1 MAAMNARP
9 LSPAVL
15 VVLFSGVL
23 LRGDE
28 PAKDDMATGEVR
40 RFQHAG
46 HIYQVAF
53 SPDGKLIATDDQL
66 WEAATG
72 KKVRTLPLP
81 PLDRR
86 PLGHFW
92 LAFSP
97 DSRHVAVHRYND
109 IVLVEVATGKEVW
122 QTKLKPRDTSS
133 REGVPR
139 LAFTPDGKHL
149 LSARNDE
156 ALVRVWSA
164 ATGKEVR
171 HFAYDSL
178 DGGQSGAQVN
188 SFGVSADG
196 NQVVVHSQKAGHEG
210 GPVVLEVE
218 TGKELTRYQISSE
231 EAWSHFSAPSPDGRH
246 LIYSRNAKDALHLL
260 DLKTGKETRRFAG
273 VGKYPFLVAFSPDGK
288 HVAASVRAAGHSD
301 DWIQCWEVS
310 TGKSVRV
317 SKGHKGQ
324 ITSLAFSPDGQ
335 HVLSG
340 SEDKTA
346 RLWRLKE

>member
-1 MAAMNARP
+1 MAAVNARP
-9 LSPAVL
+9 LSLPALVL
-15 VVLFSGVL
+15 LFSGVL
-23 LRGDE
+23 LRADE
-28 PAKDDMATGEVR
+28 PAKDDLATGEVG

-46 HIYQVAF
+46 YIYQVAF

-81 PLDRR
+81 ALDRR
-86 PLGHFW
+86 PFSHFW

-97 DSRHVAVHRYND
+97 DSRHVAVHRYID
-109 IVLVEVATGKEVW
+109 IVLVEVETGKEVW
-122 QTKLKPRDTSS
+122 QIKLQPRDTRS
-133 REGVPR
+133 RESVPR

-178 DGGQSGAQVN
+178 DGGQIGAQVN

-196 NQVVVHSQKAGHEG
+196 KLVVVHSQKGGDQG
-210 GPVVLEVE
+210 GPVLLEFE
-218 TGKELTRYQISSE
+218 TGKELTRHRVGSK
-231 EAWSHFSAPSPDGRH
+231 EAWVHFSAPSPDGRH
-246 LIYSRNAKDALHLL
+246 LIYSRKDALHLL
-260 DLKTGKETRRFAG
+260 DLKTGEETRRFEG
-273 VGKYPFLVAFSPDGK
+273 VGKYAFLVAFSPDGT
-288 HVAASVRAAGHSD
+288 HVAASVRAAGHSE
-301 DWIQCWEVS
+301 DWVQCWEVS

-317 SKGHKGQ
+317 FEGHKGQ

-340 SEDKTA
+340 GEDKTA